1 MRINGKLMNKIKT
14 MADYKTLNEIITS
27 HFFLVSVDN
36 NDGTFGYD
44 ELLPTKEDCTKYIAE
59 QTHHI
64 ITDIK
69 KGIIVVKEYNLSIKD
84 VEWLM
89 NSTLVFFDNISK
101 FDDKCKIIEKIKV
114 GC

>member
-1 MRINGKLMNKIKT
+1 ME
-14 MADYKTLNEIITS
+14 AYKTLDEINTT

-44 ELLPTKEDCTKYIAE
+44 NLFPTKEDCTKYIAE

-64 ITDIK
+64 IPEIE
-69 KGIIVVKEYNLSIKD
+69 KGIIVVKEYNLAIKD

-89 NSTLVFFDNISK
+89 NSTQAFFDNICK
-101 FDDKCKIIEKIKV
+101 FDDKCKIIETLNI
-114 GC
+114 GH

>member
-1 MRINGKLMNKIKT
+1 ME
-14 MADYKTLNEIITS
+14 DYKTLDEINTT

-44 ELLPTKEDCTKYIAE
+44 NLFQTNEDCTKYIAE

-64 ITDIK
+64 IPEIE

-89 NSTLVFFDNISK
+89 NSTQAFFDNISE
-101 FDDKCKIIEKIKV
+101 FDDKCKIIETIKIEK
-114 GC
+114 

>member
-1 MRINGKLMNKIKT
+1 ME
-14 MADYKTLNEIITS
+14 DYKTLDEINTT

-44 ELLPTKEDCTKYIAE
+44 NLFPTKEDCTKYIAE

-64 ITDIK
+64 ISEIE
-69 KGIIVVKEYNLSIKD
+69 KGIIVVKEYNISIKD

-89 NSTLVFFDNISK
+89 NSTQVFFDNICK
-101 FDDKCKIIEKIKV
+101 FDDKCKIIETLNI
-114 GC
+114 GH